1 VTWRWAIERE
11 ELEPTGRADVSVWRS
26 NDGARIA
33 VASERWEDGSNAHR
47 LAVGR
52 GNSAD
57 EGESDRTVL
66 GHLDRYREAT
76 TICPIMNREC
86 RNLWLDAAIYQVR
99 WYVDLDTVLL
109 RMDLVLRIA
118 SSDQDATVGKENGFT
133 VIQTGDDSIA
143 QDRESLETWLTGIV
157 EERVEVGVVC
167 ETESGNTLVGSSAN
181 EESSVRKCSYDRH
194 HTFGRHA
201 FDDPC
206 WGGGFWLNGD
216 SYREQCRS

>member
-1 VTWRWAIERE
+1 MVHVLPLQVNCTNCQYYIDK
-11 ELEPTGRADVSVWRS
+11 TVGIGSH
-26 NDGARIA
+26 
-33 VASERWEDGSNAHR
+33 RWEDGSNAHR

-76 TICPIMNREC
+76 TMCPIMNREC

-99 WYVDLDTVLL
+99 WYVDLDTVFL

-133 VIQTGDDSIA
+133 VIHTGCIPTTISMKDI
-143 QDRESLETWLTGIV
+143 
-157 EERVEVGVVC
+157 EVQK
-167 ETESGNTLVGSSAN
+167 
-181 EESSVRKCSYDRH
+181 RY
-194 HTFGRHA
+194 
-201 FDDPC
+201 
-206 WGGGFWLNGD
+206 
-216 SYREQCRS
+216 